1 MMPDLLVPLY
11 DLPPVPALPAGVAIR
26 PALPFESH
34 VLLSFVAA
42 HFGPKWVS
50 ECTTALAA
58 RPARVLIATEG
69 QALLGFACHDV
80 TARGFFGPTGVDPA
94 ARGRGLGKA
103 LLLAALHQLRSDGF
117 AYGIIGNAGPVE
129 FYQRTCG
136 AAIIPD
142 SDPGAYGGA
151 LV

>member
-1 MMPDLLVPLY
+1 MTDLLVPLY
-11 DLPPVPALPAGVAIR
+11 KLPPVSALPLGVAIR

-34 VLLSFVAA
+34 VLLAFVGS

-69 QALLGFACHDV
+69 QRLLGFACYDV
-80 TARGFFGPTGVDPA
+80 TARGFFGPTGVAPDH
-94 ARGRGLGKA
+94 RGRGLGKA
-103 LLLAALHQLRSDGF
+103 LLLAALHQLRVEGF
-117 AYGIIGNAGPVE
+117 AYAIIGNAGPVD

-136 AAIIPD
+136 AIVIPD

>member
-1 MMPDLLVPLY
+1 MPDLLVPLY
-11 DLPPVPALPAGVAIR
+11 NLPPVPALPVGVAIR

-34 VLLSFVAA
+34 VLLEFVAA

-50 ECTTALAA
+50 ECATALAA

-69 QALLGFACHDV
+69 AALLGFACYDV
-80 TARGFFGPTGVDPA
+80 TSRGFFGPTGVDPD
-94 ARGRGLGKA
+94 ARGRGLGKS
-103 LLLAALHQLRSDGF
+103 LLLAALHQLRAEGF
-117 AYGIIGNAGPVE
+117 AYGIIGNAGPVA

-136 AAIIPD
+136 ATIIPD